1 MLVDTGNGIVEMT
14 TEGEKKERMFRR
26 AMQYLSFRNDEIAV
40 FTCYDQNTV
49 QEIIE
54 VVETQSIDR
63 SESLWEYH
71 ITITKDGM
79 HNVIFRYVDC
89 FEFDHKLNAPSD
101 DIDATIAMWK
111 EHCRQQSANCL
122 NQRFTIV
129 GVYWRTLRLA
139 IEDAKRQIESM
150 RGDLGHN
157 A

>member
-1 MLVDTGNGIVEMT
+1 MLVETENGIVEMT

-40 FTCYDQNTV
+40 FTCYDVNTV
-49 QEIIE
+49 EEIIS

-71 ITITKDGM
+71 ITITKDGL

-101 DIDATIAMWK
+101 DIDSVMGIWK
-111 EHCRQQSANCL
+111 EHCRHQAANCL
-122 NQRFTIV
+122 NQRYTLV
-129 GVYWRTLRLA
+129 GLYWRALRLA
-139 IEDAKRQIESM
+139 IENAKREIESM
-150 RGDLGHN
+150 RAEFGHN
-157 A
+157 S